1 MPTEAVHGEEPPNKN
16 PDKYGDN
23 ILKKSKVST
32 GTVSTFFKD
41 SVQRARDR
49 NARYVWV
56 RQ

>member
-1 MPTEAVHGEEPPNKN
+1 MPVETIHGEEPPNKN

-49 NARYVWV
+49 NARYV
-56 RQ
+56 RIG